1 MLQHCSYGYGDRH
14 GVEDPENQQNNTF
27 FLSQKSSEYGGKQTF
42 DDGDGDGYGGGGGD
56 NSNDAEVMKVEVQSQ
71 QMAFTQSPSLH

>member
-27 FLSQKSSEYGGKQTF
+27 FYLIKKSSEYGGKQTF
-42 DDGDGDGYGGGGGD
+42 DDGDGYDGGGGD

-71 QMAFTQSPSLH
+71 QMALSQSPSLH